1 MVTKNYNISRPKN
14 EQDLVEDL
22 IIEAIQAKGSD
33 VNYILREQ
41 VDTDLVLGESP
52 SSRFTEYVVIEM
64 YLDLVTQYNGD
75 GDIFSGFGMSYSDHA
90 EFLVSSRRFKEEFER
105 YGLGR
110 PREGDLIYLPAS
122 DTIWEISKVKEDHQY
137 YQLGKNYQYRI
148 ITNIFQYSDEEIET
162 GYEIDITNPIS
173 INLDSDGVSET
184 LGIKYGDPRNR
195 SDVLDQESAD
205 YNTFDPN
212 NPFSL

>member
-1 MVTKNYNISRPKN
+1 MVTRNYNITRPQN
-14 EQDLVEDL
+14 EQDLVEEL
-22 IIEAIQAKGSD
+22 IIEAIQAKGQD
-33 VNYILREQ
+33 VNYIFREKINE
-41 VDTDLVLGESP
+41 DLVLGEDT
-52 SSRFTEYVVIEM
+52 SSKFTEYVVIEM

-90 EFLVSSRRFKEEFER
+90 EFLVSSRRCKEEFER
-105 YGLGR
+105 YGLMR
-110 PREGDLIYLPAS
+110 PREGDLIYMPTS

-162 GYEIDITNPIS
+162 GYETDFSNPIS
-173 INLDSDGVSET
+173 VSIDSDGVAET

-195 SDVLDQESAD
+195 SDVLDSESAD

-212 NPFSL
+212 NPFAL